1 MRKGTMSFEKNS
13 LLLLFFSIASSLC
26 NYLFQVTTGN
36 LLSEVDYGN
45 ANALLSLSVILSV
58 PTALFTVLSSKYTTN
73 YLTTEQPGFA
83 AKWVLRLE
91 KIALFCA
98 LGTVLAGALLSGPVA
113 SVLKFENRWFVFA
126 AFALTAVNYLSCPV
140 VGALQGSK
148 RFLHYGVANLI
159 ASGVK
164 FLGSILF
171 LVIGLRLMGVIFAL
185 ALGTI
190 LATVF
195 AAVTLGKSFLAL
207 RSTDPLPQESGLK
220 RYITGA
226 LLVQFCNAV
235 LSNGDMLLVKAY
247 ATTAADAGVYS
258 SAMVIG
264 KIPLYVAGTL
274 VAVLFPMVAEA
285 VVRREATKKLF
296 LKSMLYSGGIAVAF
310 AVFLQLFGS
319 FVFRLM
325 FGERYAT
332 ALPLL
337 LPISIFI
344 VFVTL
349 ITVEMNY
356 FLAMGRNR
364 MLVASLLAGFAAIY
378 ALVSV
383 FHASITQMI
392 YVISGVLAIVFVV
405 NAVYG
410 LLLKPQADAPNVA
423 LPGAE

>member
-1 MRKGTMSFEKNS
+1 MKKVSANFEKNS

-36 LLSEVDYGN
+36 MLSEVDYGN
-45 ANALLSLSVILSV
+45 VNALLSLSVIVSV
-58 PTALFTVLSSKYTTN
+58 PTALFTVISSKYTTN
-73 YLTTEQPGFA
+73 YLTTNQPGFA
-83 AKWVLRLE
+83 AKWIIRLE
-91 KIALFCA
+91 KIAFLCA
-98 LGTVLAGALLSGPVA
+98 LVTLLVGALLSGTVA
-113 SVLKFENRWFVFA
+113 NMLRFENRWFVFI
-126 AFALTAVNYLSCPV
+126 AFAIAAVNYLSCPV

-148 RFLHYGVANLI
+148 RFLHYGLASLI

-164 FLGSILF
+164 FLGSIAF
-171 LVIGLRLMGVIFAL
+171 LLIGLRLMGVVFAL
-185 ALGTI
+185 AFGTI

-195 AAVTLGKSFLAL
+195 AAVSLGELFRFNQAAAV
-207 RSTDPLPQESGLK
+207 LPKESGLK

-247 ATTAADAGVYS
+247 AATAADAGVYS

-285 VVRREATKKLF
+285 VVRKEATKKLF
-296 LKSMLYSGGIAVAF
+296 LKSLLYGGGIAVAF
-310 AVFLQLFGS
+310 AVFLQFFGS
-319 FVFRLM
+319 FVFGLM
-325 FGERYAT
+325 FKDRYAA

-364 MLVASLLAGFAAIY
+364 ILVSSLLIGFGAIY
-378 ALVSV
+378 FLVSA
-383 FHASITQMI
+383 FHASIPQMLN
-392 YVISGVLAIVFVV
+392 VISAVLAVVFVA
-405 NAVYG
+405 NAVYAMIM
-410 LLLKPQADAPNVA
+410 KPQSEKPAASEAIPS
-423 LPGAE
+423 

>member
-1 MRKGTMSFEKNS
+1 MRKGTMNFEKNS
-13 LLLLFFSIASSLC
+13 LLLLFFSITSSLC

-36 LLSEVDYGN
+36 MLSEVDYGN

-58 PTALFTVLSSKYTTN
+58 PTALFTVISSKYTTN
-73 YLTTEQPGFA
+73 YLTTDQPGFA
-83 AKWVLRLE
+83 AKWVVRLE
-91 KIALFCA
+91 KIAFLCA
-98 LGTVLAGALLSGPVA
+98 LSTLLVGALLSGPVA
-113 SVLKFENRWFVFA
+113 NMLKFDNRWFVFA

-148 RFLHYGVANLI
+148 RFLQYGFAGLI
-159 ASGVK
+159 ASGIK
-164 FLGSILF
+164 FLGSIAF
-171 LVIGLRLMGVIFAL
+171 LLIGLRLMGVVFAL
-185 ALGTI
+185 ALGTV

-195 AAVTLGKSFLAL
+195 AAVSLAGFF
-207 RSTDPLPQESGLK
+207 RTNQSPDPLPKESGMK

-247 ATTAADAGVYS
+247 AATAADAGVYS

-285 VVRREATKKLF
+285 VVRKESTKKLF
-296 LKSMLYSGGIAVAF
+296 LKSLLYGGGIAVAF
-310 AVFLQLFGS
+310 AVFLQFFGS
-319 FVFRLM
+319 FVFGLM
-325 FGERYAT
+325 FGDRYAT

-337 LPISIFI
+337 LPVSIFI

-364 MLVASLLAGFAAIY
+364 V
-378 ALVSV
+378 LVSSLMV
-383 FHASITQMI
+383 GFLAAYFLVSAFHASISQMLG
-392 YVISGVLAIVFVV
+392 VISGVLAVVFVV
-405 NAVYG
+405 NAVYA
-410 LLLKPQADAPNVA
+410 LAMKPPTDEPVA
-423 LPGAE
+423 S